1 MGAMVSEDVPGQSGV
16 KLLLVD
22 DEALVRAGLRMLLD
36 GSRGITVVGEAGD
49 GLAAVQ
55 AVEALRPDVVL
66 LDIRMP
72 GMDGIEA
79 VRRISD
85 LPHAPAV
92 VMLTAFDTEAFVA
105 QALDG
110 GAHGFLL
117 KSSPP
122 DELVRA
128 VLDAASGQMSF
139 SPEVLH
145 RIVALASRAAVP
157 SGPDVT
163 ETFSEREAEVARAV
177 AQGLT
182 NAEIAEQLF
191 LSLATVKT
199 YLNRLFDK
207 TGATNRVQLAL
218 VVERARQNRR

>member
-1 MGAMVSEDVPGQSGV
+1 MGAMVNQTVV

-79 VRRISD
+79 VHRISA
-85 LPHAPAV
+85 LPKAPAV

-122 DELVRA
+122 DELVQA
-128 VLDAASGQMSF
+128 VLGAASGQMRF
-139 SPEVLH
+139 SPEVLQ

-157 SGPDVT
+157 AGPDVT

-218 VVERARQNRR
+218 LVERARQNRH